1 MLLFYRILYSKVVI
15 TTACEIFVTSL
26 WYKSYVVNIPIVVL
40 PNAQQGMGSKVA
52 IGPIV
57 IYSWVWKRS
66 RCKFRSIPSRLKPG
80 QSRKIA
86 CLSDLAGADYSAR
99 WLVHTTTSYLCILV
113 QSSAKCC
120 LIGSY
125 FHCILVQHCSRFGKI
140 KPSLLDLLL
149 GF

>member
-1 MLLFYRILYSKVVI
+1 MLLFYRIFYSKVMI

-99 WLVHTTTSYLCILV
+99 WLVHTTTSYLCILM

-120 LIGSY
+120 LIGS
-125 FHCILVQHCSRFGKI
+125 
-140 KPSLLDLLL
+140 
-149 GF
+149 